1 MKAIKKVCAAAAALI
16 LMAGLVPALPAK
28 AAGGVLVQIQAAD
41 TGTISYKYSEK
52 KKLVL
57 KVTNL
62 GSEDAQDIKITPR
75 ISEQTNAWPF
85 EIENKDYAQV
95 VEQLAKGQ
103 STEVE
108 YEFTARENV
117 STQYYKLV
125 FDYTYTGSGD
135 SSQKGDGEYGMYV
148 KTIAKPEKEPE
159 PSGGQNKGQG
169 NGSDDNQNQPAQGTD
184 EPFPVDAGGISN
196 SEPAAS
202 GGGANGSVPR
212 VIVTGFSTD
221 PQEVK
226 AGSNFKLTI
235 HLKNTSK
242 KTAVSNM
249 LFDLSAPTEGSD
261 ENTSAPAFLPAS
273 GSSSVYLEGIGAD
286 GTKDITIE
294 LNAKADLVQK
304 PYSIQL
310 SMKYEDSQAAQ
321 FEGSSAISIPVKQDA
336 RFEFSEFEISP
347 ESVEVGGEA
356 NVMCQLY
363 NMGRI
368 KLYNVKAKFEGKG
381 IQTSEVFVGN
391 VEPGATAGIDGMVT
405 AESATDGPEKM
416 KMTLSY
422 EDESGKISSTEKEF
436 ELIIGEPVDDVGMMD
451 MPDESEQG
459 KFPVV
464 PIVIAVVMII
474 GTVIGIVIYK
484 KKKHKKSEEE
494 EERLADEFDRLT
506 EDEPREP

>member
-1 MKAIKKVCAAAAALI
+1 MKVIKRVCAAAAALI
-16 LMAGLVPALPAK
+16 LMAGLVPVLPAK
-28 AAGGVLVQIQAAD
+28 AAEGVLVQVQAAD

-62 GSEDAQDIKITPR
+62 GTEEAQNIKITPR
-75 ISEQTNAWPF
+75 VSEQTDAWPF
-85 EIENKDYAQV
+85 EIENKDYTQV
-95 VEQLAKGQ
+95 VEQLSKGQ

-125 FDYTYTGSGD
+125 FDYTYTASGD
-135 SSQKGDGEYGMYV
+135 SAQKGDGEYGMYV

-159 PSGGQNKGQG
+159 PSGGQGSGSGDGQ
-169 NGSDDNQNQPAQGTD
+169 SQSPQGTD
-184 EPFPVDAGGISN
+184 EPYPADAGGISN
-196 SEPAAS
+196 SEPVSS

-212 VIVTGFSTD
+212 VIVTGFTTD

-226 AGSNFKLTI
+226 AGSNFNLTI

-249 LFDLSAPTEGSD
+249 LFDLSAPTEGTD

-273 GSSSVYLEGIGAD
+273 GSSSIYLEGIAAN

-294 LNAKADLVQK
+294 LNAKSDLVQK

-336 RFEFSEFEISP
+336 RFEFSAFEISP

-368 KLYNVKAKFEGKG
+368 KLYNVKAKFEGRG
-381 IQTSEVFVGN
+381 IQTEEVFVGN
-391 VEPGATAGIDGMVT
+391 VEPGATASIDGMVT
-405 AESATDGPEKM
+405 AESVTDGPEKM

-422 EDESGKISSTEKEF
+422 EDESGKISTIEKEF
-436 ELIIGEPVDDVGMMD
+436 ELFISEPAEQAGMTD
-451 MPDESEQG
+451 IVNEPEGG

-464 PIVIAVVMII
+464 PVVIAVLVI
-474 GTVIGIVIYK
+474 GGVVVGIVIYK
-484 KKKHKKSEEE
+484 KKKNKKSEEE
-494 EERLADEFDRLT
+494 EEGLADEFDRLT
-506 EDEPREP
+506 EDEPRKP